1 MAAREFGN
9 VSLGDA
15 LALTLLA
22 LTAITLVAS
31 RHEA

>member
-1 MAAREFGN
+1 MAARELGN

-22 LTAITLVAS
+22 LTATTLVAS
-31 RHEA
+31 RREA